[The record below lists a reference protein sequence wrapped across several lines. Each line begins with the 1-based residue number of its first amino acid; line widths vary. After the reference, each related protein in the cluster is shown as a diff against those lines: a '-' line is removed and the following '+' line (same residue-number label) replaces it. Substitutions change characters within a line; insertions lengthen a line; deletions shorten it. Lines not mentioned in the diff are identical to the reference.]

1 MEKVET
7 KPSFAKFKPSK
18 LHVPFSKP
26 RSTNEFPF
34 EFELR
39 NRLVQEM
46 GSSIEGSKTLTT
58 QTSTPKFMEEVAIE
72 VMQAQKAIELFQ
84 IMAIVSLNM
93 GNLNLEVSSLKN
105 RLATWEKEKAVL

>member
-26 RSTNEFPF
+26 RSTNGFPF

-39 NRLVQEM
+39 SRLV
-46 GSSIEGSKTLTT
+46 
-58 QTSTPKFMEEVAIE
+58 
-72 VMQAQKAIELFQ
+72 
-84 IMAIVSLNM
+84 
-93 GNLNLEVSSLKN
+93 
-105 RLATWEKEKAVL
+105 